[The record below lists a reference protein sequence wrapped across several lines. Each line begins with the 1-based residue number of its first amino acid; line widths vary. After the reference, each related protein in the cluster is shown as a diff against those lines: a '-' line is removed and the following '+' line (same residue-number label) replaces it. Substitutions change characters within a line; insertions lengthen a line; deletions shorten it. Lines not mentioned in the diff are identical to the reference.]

1 MDKKCLE
8 SMKVIFATSNQ
19 GKIDQVKEIFK
30 LNNVILNIKSEKE
43 VKFNEDVVEDGKT
56 FEENSKIKALA
67 LKNFVIKT
75 K

>member
-30 LNNVILNIKSEKE
+30 
-43 VKFNEDVVEDGKT
+43 
-56 FEENSKIKALA
+56 
-67 LKNFVIKT
+67 
-75 K
+75 